1 MGQPQ
6 VSVVIAV
13 WNGERYLR
21 QTLDSILAQD
31 LADFELL
38 VINDGSTD
46 GTADILAEYSRDPRL
61 RIHSQENQGLVNTR
75 NTGLRMAQCE
85 LLAFI
90 DADDLA
96 APTRLSRQV
105 AYLQAHPQ
113 VAVLGSFIQYIDPE
127 GRPLRTLRYPTGAT
141 VVAEALALRCV
152 LAQPAIMLRRS
163 AALTV
168 GGYRP
173 AFKLGAEDYDLWL
186 RIAEHHEI
194 DNLPEVL
201 TYYRIHGTSITH
213 THRTEQTIAAFAAM
227 CSARRRRRGQPDPID
242 GLNTPVTEGDLTRFQ
257 LEPDERA
264 LFLQTRLELL
274 RQRLAP
280 AAEFADLLTQSW
292 ELRPYLRRG
301 RHVRHILMPGAFILI
316 KQGRTLAGLGWIAF
330 AFLREP
336 LSAAWMLLRQSVKIL
351 GVGR

>member
-1 MGQPQ
+1 
-6 VSVVIAV
+6 
-13 WNGERYLR
+13 
-21 QTLDSILAQD
+21 
-31 LADFELL
+31 
-38 VINDGSTD
+38 
-46 GTADILAEYSRDPRL
+46 
-61 RIHSQENQGLVNTR
+61 
-75 NTGLRMAQCE
+75 
-85 LLAFI
+85 
-90 DADDLA
+90 
-96 APTRLSRQV
+96 
-105 AYLQAHPQ
+105 
-113 VAVLGSFIQYIDPE
+113 
-127 GRPLRTLRYPTGAT
+127 
-141 VVAEALALRCV
+141 
-152 LAQPAIMLRRS
+152 MLRRS

-186 RIAEHHEI
+186 RMAEHHEI

-292 ELRPYLRRG
+292 EHRPYLRRG

-316 KQGRTLAGLGWIAF
+316 KQGRTLAGLGWIAC